1 MSEELKSYLKKKKN
15 LSFKAIDLMR
25 KQILKID
32 PNDIILDA
40 LNSASNQSTDK
51 NVVKNELLEQVQK
64 NAINSFISDIKNNE
78 KNIELI
84 KRHII
89 RN

>member
-15 LSFKAIDLMR
+15 LSFKAINLMR

-40 LNSASNQSTDK
+40 LNSASNQSKDK
-51 NVVKNELLEQVQK
+51 NVVKNGK
-64 NAINSFISDIKNNE
+64 
-78 KNIELI
+78 
-84 KRHII
+84 
-89 RN
+89 